1 MDGSAILRI
10 EDRKRKFPR
19 DSQQN
24 MTTEHRLEKSDWHTE
39 QPEGVFSRLQ
49 SQREGLS
56 QREAQSR
63 LDRFG
68 PNVLPEQPP
77 PTWWMIF
84 LRQFYNPLIFVL
96 GAAAVVAIAIGDWT
110 DAAFIGAVLLLN
122 AMIGGY
128 QEWRAE
134 QSSRA
139 LQKMLH
145 VRATVIRDGTNREM
159 DAELVVPGDVLLL
172 ESGNRV
178 PADVRL
184 LTTQSLQID
193 ESFLTGESVAVTKDS
208 AWIGPIG
215 ASVGDH
221 QNMGYA
227 GAVVTRGRGKG
238 VVVQT
243 GASTLVGQLA
253 DSVAGAETG
262 TAPLLERME
271 GFARMIA
278 LVVLVIATVIGGAGV
293 AIHGVGEIKNIF
305 LFTVALAVAAIPEG
319 LPAALTVALAI
330 ATARM
335 AKRGVIVRRLAAVE
349 GLGSCTL
356 VASDKTGTLTCN
368 ELTVRVV
375 SLADGTRVEVS
386 GEGFEPIGEVKI
398 NGQVVSINPQDDLG
412 KLVLAGVLCNEADL
426 YRHED
431 RWKWRGDATDIA
443 LLALGEKLGESRDRR
458 LREFPLVH
466 QIPFEAEHRYAATY
480 HRDSDQNPDSDQ
492 THVFVKGAAE
502 RLLEMS
508 DLSPERRAELS
519 KTTESLAAEGYRVLA
534 LASGTVAGDVD
545 PDSPV
550 DELHDLQ
557 FHGFIGMIDPLRPGV
572 VASIAACHRAGI
584 RVCMVTGDHPVT
596 ASAIARQLGIVD
608 NDHPAVTGAEL
619 EGLDESALNEAV
631 RNHTVFARVA
641 PQQKLD
647 LVRAAQSIGHFVAV
661 TGDGVNDAPALRAAN
676 IGVAMGKAG
685 TDVAREASELV
696 VSDDDFSSIVN
707 GIEEGRVAYDNVR
720 KVVAQLT
727 ATGAA
732 EVILVCLTLAA
743 GGIMMLMDFDRFV
756 TEGAILLP
764 LLPVQLLWLNLVT
777 NGIQGVALAFEPS
790 EGDVLTRQPRPPEEP
805 VFNRLMIERTLVGAG
820 VMASVSFGL
829 FLWALWQGMEVAA
842 ASNLLLLLMVLFENV
857 HVGNNRSETKSAL
870 ALSPLRSPYLLA
882 GVLAALSIHILAMN
896 LPLLREVLRT
906 EPVSLQTWA
915 VLLGLA
921 LTIFIAM
928 EIHKITWRK
937 RYPAKTPK

>member
-1 MDGSAILRI
+1 
-10 EDRKRKFPR
+10 
-19 DSQQN
+19 
-24 MTTEHRLEKSDWHTE
+24 MTTEHRLEKSDWHTL
-39 QPEGVFSRLQ
+39 QVGDVFSKLE

-63 LDRFG
+63 LDRLG
-68 PNVLPEQPP
+68 PNVLPEQPSP
-77 PTWWMIF
+77 AWWMIF

-96 GAAAVVAIAIGDWT
+96 GAAAIVAIAIGDWT
-110 DAAFIGAVLLLN
+110 DAGFIGAVLLLN
-122 AMIGGY
+122 SMIGGY

-193 ESFLTGESVAVTKDS
+193 ESFLTGESLAVTKDS
-208 AWIGPIG
+208 AWVGPIG

-243 GASTLVGQLA
+243 GANTLVGQLA
-253 DSVAGAETG
+253 ESVAGAETG

-271 GFARMIA
+271 GFARLIA
-278 LVVLVIATVIGGAGV
+278 LVVLVVATVIGGAGV
-293 AIHGVGEIKNIF
+293 AIHGVGELKNIF

-319 LPAALTVALAI
+319 LPAALTVALSI

-375 SLADGTRVEVS
+375 VLSDGTRVDVS
-386 GEGFEPIGEVKI
+386 GQGFEPIGDVTLD
-398 NGQVVSINPQDDLG
+398 GQAASIDTQADLG

-431 RWKWRGDATDIA
+431 QWKWRGDATDIA

-480 HRDSDQNPDSDQ
+480 HRDADR
-492 THVFVKGAAE
+492 TRVFVKGAAE

-508 DLSPERRAELS
+508 DLSPGRRVELS
-519 KTTESLAAEGYRVLA
+519 VTTEGLAAEGYRVLA
-534 LASGTVAGDVD
+534 IASGTLADDVD

-572 VASIAACHRAGI
+572 VDSIAACHRAGI
-584 RVCMVTGDHPVT
+584 RVCMITGDHPVT
-596 ASAIARQLGIVD
+596 ASAIARQLGIAD
-608 NDHPAVTGAEL
+608 RDGHAVTGVEL
-619 EGLDESALNEAV
+619 EGLDESAINDAV

-676 IGVAMGKAG
+676 IGVAMGKEG
-685 TDVAREASELV
+685 TDVAREAAELV

-727 ATGAA
+727 ATGTA
-732 EVILVCLTLAA
+732 EVILVCMTLAA
-743 GGIMMLMDFDRFV
+743 GGIMMLLDFDRFV

-777 NGIQGVALAFEPS
+777 NGIQGVALAFEPN
-790 EGDVLTRQPRPPEEP
+790 EGDVLTRRPRPPAEP
-805 VFNRLMIERTLVGAG
+805 VFNRLMIERTLVAAS
-820 VMASVSFGL
+820 VMAFVSFGM
-829 FLWALWQGMEVAA
+829 FFWALWQGMQAAA

-870 ALSPLRSPYLLA
+870 AFSPLRSPYLLA
-882 GVLAALSIHILAMN
+882 GVLGALSIHILAMN
-896 LPLLREVLRT
+896 LPLLQQILRT

-915 VLLGLA
+915 VLAGLA
-921 LTIFIAM
+921 STIFIAM
-928 EIHKITWRK
+928 EIHKISWRR
-937 RYPAKTPK
+937 RYPKQ

>member
-1 MDGSAILRI
+1 
-10 EDRKRKFPR
+10 
-19 DSQQN
+19 
-24 MTTEHRLEKSDWHTE
+24 MTTEQRLEKSVWHTE
-39 QPEGVFSRLQ
+39 QPEDVFSKLQ

-56 QREAQSR
+56 QLEAQSR
-63 LDRFG
+63 LDRIG
-68 PNVLPEQPP
+68 HNVLPEQLP

-96 GAAAVVAIAIGDWT
+96 GAAAIVAIAIGDWT
-110 DAAFIGAVLLLN
+110 DAAFIGVVLLLN

-145 VRATVIRDGTNREM
+145 VRATVIRDGTTREM

-184 LTTQSLQID
+184 TTTQSLQID

-208 AWIGPIG
+208 TWIGPIG

-221 QNMGYA
+221 KNMAYA

-243 GASTLVGQLA
+243 GAGTLVGQLA
-253 DSVAGAETG
+253 ESVSGAETG

-271 GFARMIA
+271 GFARLIA
-278 LVVLVIATVIGGAGV
+278 LVVLLVATVIGGAGV
-293 AIHGVGEIKNIF
+293 AIHGIGEIKNIF

-368 ELTVRVV
+368 ELTIHVV
-375 SLADGTRVEVS
+375 VLADGTRVEVS
-386 GEGFEPIGEVKI
+386 GEGFDPIGEVTI
-398 NGQVVSINPQDDLG
+398 AGQAVSLNRQDDLG

-431 RWKWRGDATDIA
+431 QWKWRGDATDIA

-480 HRDSDQNPDSDQ
+480 HRDSDQ
-492 THVFVKGAAE
+492 TRVFVKGAAE

-508 DLSPERRAELS
+508 DLSPQQRERLS
-519 KTTESLAAEGYRVLA
+519 GTTESLAAEGYRVLA
-534 LASGTVAGDVD
+534 LASGTIAGQVD
-545 PDSPV
+545 PESST
-550 DELHDLQ
+550 DELQNLEL
-557 FHGFIGMIDPLRPGV
+557 HGFIGMIDPLRPGV
-572 VASIAACHRAGI
+572 VDSIAACHRAGI

-596 ASAIARQLGIVD
+596 ASAIARQLGIAD
-608 NDHPAVTGAEL
+608 LDHPAVTGVEL
-619 EGLDESALNEAV
+619 EAMDETALHQMV
-631 RNHTVFARVA
+631 RDRSVFARVA

-647 LVRAAQSIGHFVAV
+647 LVRAAQAIGHFVAV

-685 TDVAREASELV
+685 TDVAREAAELV

-732 EVILVCLTLAA
+732 EVMLVCLTLAA
-743 GGIMMLMDFDRFV
+743 GGIMMLLNFDGIV
-756 TEGAILLP
+756 ADGAILLP

-805 VFNRLMIERTLVGAG
+805 VFNRLMIERTLVAAG
-820 VMASVSFGL
+820 VMALVSFGL

-882 GVLAALSIHILAMN
+882 GVVGALSIHILAMN
-896 LPLLREVLRT
+896 LPVLQQILRT
-906 EPVSLQTWA
+906 EPVSWQSWA
-915 VLLGLA
+915 MLLALA
-921 LTIFIAM
+921 LTIFVVM
-928 EIHKITWRK
+928 EIHKITWRL
-937 RYPAKTPK
+937 RYPAKVVGTLRVPSTK

>member
-1 MDGSAILRI
+1 
-10 EDRKRKFPR
+10 
-19 DSQQN
+19 
-24 MTTEHRLEKSDWHTE
+24 MTTDQKTQKSDWHAE
-39 QPEGVFSRLQ
+39 RLEEVFSKLQ
-49 SQREGLS
+49 SEREGLS

-63 LDRFG
+63 LERFG
-68 PNVLPEQPP
+68 PNRLPEQAP

-96 GAAAVVAIAIGDWT
+96 CIAALVAIGIGDWT
-110 DAAFIGAVLLLN
+110 DAAFIGIVLMLN
-122 AMIGGY
+122 ATIGGY

-145 VRATVIRDGTNREM
+145 VRATVIRDGTTREM
-159 DAELVVPGDVLLL
+159 DAELVVPGDILLL

-178 PADVRL
+178 PADMRL
-184 LTTQSLQID
+184 LSAQTLQID

-208 AWIGPIG
+208 TWTGPLG
-215 ASVGDH
+215 ATVGDH
-221 QNMGYA
+221 LNMAYA

-243 GASTLVGQLA
+243 GEKTLVGQLA
-253 DSVAGAETG
+253 RSVASAETG

-271 GFARMIA
+271 GFARLIA

-293 AIHGVGEIKNIF
+293 VIHGVGQLKDIF

-335 AKRGVIVRRLAAVE
+335 ARRGVIVRRLAAVE

-375 SLADGTRVEVS
+375 VLADGKRFDVS
-386 GEGFEPIGEVKI
+386 GEGFEPVGSVTLDGKDVSTESHEV
-398 NGQVVSINPQDDLG
+398 LG
-412 KLVLAGVLCNEADL
+412 KLALAGVLCNEADL
-426 YRHED
+426 YRYED
-431 RWKWRGDATDIA
+431 KWKWRGDATDIA
-443 LLALGEKLGESRDRR
+443 LLSLGEKLGESRDRR

-480 HRDSDQNPDSDQ
+480 HRDGNQ
-492 THVFVKGAAE
+492 TRVFVKGAAE
-502 RLLEMS
+502 RLLQMS
-508 DLSPERRAELS
+508 DLTAEQRDELA
-519 KTTESLAAEGYRVLA
+519 KTTETLAADGYRVLA
-534 LASGTVAGDVD
+534 LASGVIDGQVD
-545 PDSPV
+545 PDSPNQ
-550 DELHDLQ
+550 EPCDLQ

-572 VASIAACHRAGI
+572 VDSIAACRRAGI
-584 RVCMVTGDHPVT
+584 RVCMITGDHPIT
-596 ASAIARQLGIVD
+596 ATAIARQLGIVD
-608 NDHPAVTGAEL
+608 DQYPAVTGAQLESMGQSEL
-619 EGLDESALNEAV
+619 SDIV
-631 RNHTVFARVA
+631 RNHSVFARVA

-647 LVRAAQSIGHFVAV
+647 LVRAAQSVGHFVAV

-676 IGVAMGKAG
+676 IGVAMGKEG
-685 TDVAREASELV
+685 TDVAREAAELV

-732 EVILVCLTLAA
+732 EVMLVCMTLAA
-743 GGIMMLMDFDRFV
+743 GGVMMLLDFDIV
-756 TEGAILLP
+756 KNGAILLP

-777 NGIQGVALAFEPS
+777 NGIQGVALAFEPN
-790 EGDVLTRQPRPPEEP
+790 EGDVLQRQPRPPEEA
-805 VFNRLMIERTLVGAG
+805 VFNRLMIERTFVAAG
-820 VMASVSFGL
+820 VMASVSFSV
-829 FLWALWQGMEVAA
+829 FLWALWQGMSVIA

-870 ALSPLRSPYLLA
+870 AFSPLRSPYLLA
-882 GVLAALSIHILAMN
+882 GVLGALSIHILAMN
-896 LPLLREVLRT
+896 LPILQQVLRT

-915 VLLGLA
+915 MLVGLA
-921 LTIFIAM
+921 LTIFVAM
-928 EIHKITWRK
+928 EIHKISWRI
-937 RYPAKTPK
+937 RYPANRSK

>member
-1 MDGSAILRI
+1 
-10 EDRKRKFPR
+10 
-19 DSQQN
+19 
-24 MTTEHRLEKSDWHTE
+24 MTTEQRLEKSDWHTE
-39 QPEGVFSRLQ
+39 QIDGVFSRLQ
-49 SQREGLS
+49 SQRDGLS

-77 PTWWMIF
+77 PTWWMIL

-96 GAAAVVAIAIGDWT
+96 GAAAIVAVAIGDWT
-110 DAAFIGAVLLLN
+110 DSLFIAVVLMIN
-122 AMIGGY
+122 AMIGAY

-208 AWIGPIG
+208 AWTGPLG

-221 QNMGYA
+221 QNMAYA

-243 GASTLVGQLA
+243 GANTLVGQLA
-253 DSVAGAETG
+253 ESVAGAETG

-271 GFARMIA
+271 GFARLIA
-278 LVVLVIATVIGGAGV
+278 LVVLVVATVIGGAGV
-293 AIHGVGEIKNIF
+293 AIHGVGELKNIF
-305 LFTVALAVAAIPEG
+305 MFTIALAVAAIPEG
-319 LPAALTVALAI
+319 LPAALTVALSI

-375 SLADGTRVEVS
+375 VLADGTEVQVS
-386 GEGFEPIGEVKI
+386 GEGFEPIGEVTVA
-398 NGQVVSINPQDDLG
+398 GQAVSLDRQDDLG

-480 HRDSDQNPDSDQ
+480 HRDGDQ
-492 THVFVKGAAE
+492 TRLFVKGAAE

-508 DLSPERRAELS
+508 DLSQERRAELA

-534 LASGTVAGDVD
+534 IASGTVAGDVD

-557 FHGFIGMIDPLRPGV
+557 FLGFIGMIDPLRPGV
-572 VASIAACHRAGI
+572 VDSIAACHRAGI
-584 RVCMVTGDHPVT
+584 RVCMITGDHPVT
-596 ASAIARQLGIVD
+596 ASAIARQLGIAGHD
-608 NDHPAVTGAEL
+608 DHAVTGAQL
-619 EGLDESALNEAV
+619 EGLDEAALNEAV

-676 IGVAMGKAG
+676 IGVAMGKEG
-685 TDVAREASELV
+685 TDVAREAAELV

-727 ATGAA
+727 ATGTA
-732 EVILVCLTLAA
+732 EVILVCMTLAA
-743 GGIMMLMDFDRFV
+743 GGVMMLLDFDRFL

-790 EGDVLTRQPRPPEEP
+790 EGDVLTRKPRPPEEP
-805 VFNRLMIERTLVGAG
+805 VFNRLMIERTLVAAC
-820 VMASVSFGL
+820 VMAFVSFGL
-829 FLWALWQGMEVAA
+829 FFWALWQGMAVAS
-842 ASNLLLLLMVLFENV
+842 ASNLLLLVMVLFENV

-870 ALSPLRSPYLLA
+870 AFSPLRSPYLLA
-882 GVLAALSIHILAMN
+882 GVLGALSIHILAMN
-896 LPLLREVLRT
+896 LPLLQQILRT
-906 EPVSLQTWA
+906 EPVSLKTWA
-915 VLLGLA
+915 VLAALA
-921 LTIFIAM
+921 STIFFAM
-928 EIHKITWRK
+928 EIHKISWRR
-937 RYPAKTPK
+937 RYPAGR

>member
-1 MDGSAILRI
+1 MAVRFCPLPQ
-10 EDRKRKFPR
+10 EVFPKLAT
-19 DSQQN
+19 N
-24 MTTEHRLEKSDWHTE
+24 MTTEQRLEKSDWHTE
-39 QPEGVFSRLQ
+39 QIDSVFVRLQ

-56 QREAQSR
+56 QRESQSR

-68 PNVLPEQPP
+68 ANVLPEQRP

-96 GAAAVVAIAIGDWT
+96 GAAAMVAIAIGDWT
-110 DAAFIGAVLLLN
+110 DAGFIAAVLLLN
-122 AMIGGY
+122 SAIGGY

-145 VRATVIRDGTNREM
+145 VRATVLRDGTTREM
-159 DAELVVPGDVLLL
+159 DAELVVPGDVVLL

-178 PADVRL
+178 PADARL
-184 LTTQSLQID
+184 MTTQSLQID

-208 AWIGPIG
+208 TWIGPLG

-221 QNMGYA
+221 QNMAYA

-253 DSVAGAETG
+253 ESVAGAETG

-271 GFARMIA
+271 GFARLIA
-278 LVVLVIATVIGGAGV
+278 IIVLIVAAVIGGAGV
-293 AIHGVGEIKNIF
+293 VIHGVGELKNIF

-319 LPAALTVALAI
+319 LPAALTVALSI

-356 VASDKTGTLTCN
+356 IASDKTGTLTCN
-368 ELTVRVV
+368 ELTIRVV
-375 SLADGTRVEVS
+375 VLPDDTRVEVS
-386 GEGFEPIGEVKI
+386 GEGFEPIGEVTI
-398 NGQVVSINPQDDLG
+398 DGQVVSLNNQDDLG

-431 RWKWRGDATDIA
+431 KWKWRGDATDIA

-480 HRDSDQNPDSDQ
+480 HRDGGQ
-492 THVFVKGAAE
+492 TRLFVKGAAE
-502 RLLEMS
+502 RVLEMS
-508 DLSPERRAELS
+508 ELSPQRRAELS
-519 KTTESLAAEGYRVLA
+519 QTTEYLAKDGFRVLA
-534 LASGTVAGDVD
+534 FASGTVVGDVD

-550 DELHDLQ
+550 EELHDLQ

-572 VASIAACHRAGI
+572 VDSIAACHRAGI

-596 ASAIARQLGIVD
+596 ASAIARQLGIADQD
-608 NDHPAVTGAEL
+608 NCAITGVEL
-619 EGLDESALNEAV
+619 EGLDEAALNDAV
-631 RNHTVFARVA
+631 GRYTVFARVA

-676 IGVAMGKAG
+676 IGVAMGKEG
-685 TDVAREASELV
+685 TDVAREAAELV

-727 ATGAA
+727 ATGTA
-732 EVILVCLTLAA
+732 EVILVCMTLAA
-743 GGIMMLMDFDRFV
+743 GGVMMLLDFDRFM
-756 TEGAILLP
+756 TDGAILLP

-777 NGIQGVALAFEPS
+777 NGIQGVALAFEPN
-790 EGDVLTRQPRPPEEP
+790 EGDALTRKPRPPEEP
-805 VFNRLMIERTLVGAG
+805 VFNRLMIERTLVAAC
-820 VMASVSFGL
+820 VMAFVSFGL
-829 FLWALWQGMEVAA
+829 FFWALWQGMEVAA
-842 ASNLLLLLMVLFENV
+842 ASNLLLLVMVLFENV

-870 ALSPLRSPYLLA
+870 AFSPLRSPYLLA
-882 GVLAALSIHILAMN
+882 GVLGALSIHILAMN
-896 LPLLREVLRT
+896 LPLLQQVLKT

-915 VLLGLA
+915 VLAGLA
-921 LTIFIAM
+921 STIFFAM
-928 EIHKITWRK
+928 EIHKISWR
-937 RYPAKTPK
+937 RRHPPSD